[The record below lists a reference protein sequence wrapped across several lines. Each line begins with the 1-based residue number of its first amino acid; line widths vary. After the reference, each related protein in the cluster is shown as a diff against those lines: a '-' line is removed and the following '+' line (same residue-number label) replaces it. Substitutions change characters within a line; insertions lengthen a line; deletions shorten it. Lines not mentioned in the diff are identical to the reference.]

1 MATGK
6 KGVSKKTPRR
16 PKKKTPTKET
26 VVPETVVPEKMVPEK
41 TPFSKLDFWLN
52 GDLPANYVS
61 RPTAPHKIT
70 MSVYHGG
77 ELTFDPT
84 MPYPSGLCEVWHPY
98 DVDLISS
105 IELGKIVKYLGYAR
119 FKCLWYRHVQ
129 SDGSVSFSPL
139 SNDEEVRQ
147 FIEDVKDIAEVDLY
161 VEHIVEEAD
170 IVPLIAYKSAE
181 DTPDVL
187 QVDSDSDDE
196 DYSEGWR
203 PNWNGDTVHG
213 LFEVERDKDKY
224 AVNVALRS
232 CACRRWD
239 LTGIPCVHAVA
250 CMWYNHH
257 VPENYV
263 DMAYRRHT
271 FLNTYSHII
280 LPNNGPKL
288 WPEVEAAPLNPP
300 YVRRAPGRPKKQRN
314 KANDEPRNPNR
325 LRRISSTVRC
335 RRCGEPGHNKRTC
348 KGKTAAD
355 RTIPVGG
362 NQANTQVLQPEQ
374 RRTQGTGTRTRGQR
388 RNAQSEP
395 GESSAQGAA
404 NYQPAPTPPANFQSQ
419 QTAAPS
425 SQPQHIATAYS
436 QPAPTATTSQPN
448 APRRRGRKRNAEAI
462 SGTQ

>member
-1 MATGK
+1 MDNMKELNQDAWLEMMH
-6 KGVSKKTPRR
+6 VP
-16 PKKKTPTKET
+16 PKMWTRSAYSTHTHCDLQVNNMCEAFNRTILEHRDKPIITLIEGLKFYLTNRIVKQNDLMLRWRNSQLCPVIQK
-26 VVPETVVPEKMVPEK
+26 
-41 TPFSKLDFWLN
+41 KLD
-52 GDLPANYVS
+52 AI
-61 RPTAPHKIT
+61 K
-70 MSVYHGG
+70 
-77 ELTFDPT
+77 
-84 MPYPSGLCEVWHPY
+84 
-98 DVDLISS
+98 
-105 IELGKIVKYLGYAR
+105 
-119 FKCLWYRHVQ
+119 
-129 SDGSVSFSPL
+129 
-139 SNDEEVRQ
+139 
-147 FIEDVKDIAEVDLY
+147 
-161 VEHIVEEAD
+161 
-170 IVPLIAYKSAE
+170 
-181 DTPDVL
+181 
-187 QVDSDSDDE
+187 

-224 AVNVALRS
+224 AVDVALRS

-404 NYQPAPTPPANFQSQ
+404 NNQPAPTTAASSQHAPTAPANSQPEHTTAPSSQPAPTAPANFQSQ

-448 APRRRGRKRNAEAI
+448 VPRRRGRKRNAEAI